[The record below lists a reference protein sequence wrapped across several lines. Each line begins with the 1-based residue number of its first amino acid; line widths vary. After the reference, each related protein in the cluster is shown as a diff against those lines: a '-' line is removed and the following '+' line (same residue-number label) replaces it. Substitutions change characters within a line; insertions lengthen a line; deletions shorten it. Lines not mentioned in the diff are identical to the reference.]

1 MLAIPVDGIIT
12 PMTVDVG
19 GTSEATMLPSAVRL
33 LVVDDDHRLCR
44 QMASGLASA
53 GFQVVTAND
62 ARGAFAVARETPP
75 DVAVVDLEMPDV
87 GGIAVITE
95 LKRLHGAAVH
105 VIVLTGHDEEDRRVG
120 AFEAGADDY
129 VLKPVAMSELRRR
142 VSAAVRTQRAFV
154 HVRLEKEVAERRLVY
169 GQEASALVAH
179 DLNNGLAVS
188 LNNLAYLVDVV
199 KGEPEVTDAIAATL
213 RSVRRMS
220 GLVANFVDIARFED
234 AAVKPTVTRTLVR
247 ELLQSVIDVHAPSVA
262 GGTKF
267 EIACEPDLEGRFD
280 SGLVERVLHNLFG
293 NATRY
298 CGANGTIK
306 LGAAPPSDRGDGAVD
321 IRVSNTGPQIPEN
334 IRGTLFG
341 KYVQGKGGKRGMGL
355 YFCRLVAEAHGG
367 RIEYEAR
374 PDGPSFVLR
383 LPGRA

>member
-1 MLAIPVDGIIT
+1 
-12 PMTVDVG
+12 MTADVG
-19 GTSEATMLPSAVRL
+19 GGVSEATMLPSAVRL
-33 LVVDDDHRLCR
+33 LVVDDDVLICR
-44 QMASGLASA
+44 KMAAGLATA

-62 ARGAFAVARETPP
+62 SEGAFAVAAETPP
-75 DVAVVDLEMPDV
+75 DVAIVDLEMPGI
-87 GGIAVITE
+87 GGLGVIAE
-95 LKRLHGAAVH
+95 LKRLHGVAVH
-105 VIVLTGHDEEDRRVG
+105 VMVLTGHDDEQRRAD

-129 VLKPVAMSELRRR
+129 IVKPVPISEIRRR

-169 GQEASALVAH
+169 GQEASALLAH

-199 KGEPEVTDAIAATL
+199 KADSEVMDAIAATL

-234 AAVKPTVTRTLVR
+234 AAVKPTVASTNVR
-247 ELLQSVIDVHAPSVA
+247 ELLQSVIDVHSQALAKGVS
-262 GGTKF
+262 F
-267 EIACEPDLEGRFD
+267 EIHCEPALEGRFD
-280 SGLVERVLHNLFG
+280 AGLVERVLHNLFG
-293 NATRY
+293 NAARY
-298 CGANGTIK
+298 CGSGGKIT
-306 LGAAPPSDRGDGAVD
+306 LGAEPPPDQVSDGAVE
-321 IRVSNTGPQIPEN
+321 IWVSNTGPEIPEN

>member
-1 MLAIPVDGIIT
+1 
-12 PMTVDVG
+12 
-19 GTSEATMLPSAVRL
+19 MLPSSVRL
-33 LVVDDDHRLCR
+33 LVVDDDVLICR
-44 QMASGLASA
+44 KMASGLATA

-62 ARGAFAVARETPP
+62 AEGAFAVAAETPP
-75 DVAVVDLEMPDV
+75 DVAVVDLEMPGI
-87 GGIAVITE
+87 GGLGVIAE

-105 VIVLTGHDEEDRRVG
+105 VMVLTGHDDEQRRAD
-120 AFEAGADDY
+120 AFEVGADDY
-129 VLKPVAMSELRRR
+129 IVKPVPVSEIRRR

-154 HVRLEKEVAERRLVY
+154 NVRLEKEAAERRLVY
-169 GQEASALVAH
+169 GQEASALLAH

-188 LNNLAYLVDVV
+188 LTNLAYLVDVV
-199 KGEPEVTDAIAATL
+199 TGDAEINDAIAATL

-234 AAVKPTVTRTLVR
+234 AAVKPTAASTKVY
-247 ELLQSVIDVHAPSVA
+247 ELLQSVIDVHSQSISKGV
-262 GGTKF
+262 TY
-267 EIACEPDLEGRFD
+267 EIKCEPTFEARFD
-280 SGLVERVLHNLFG
+280 AGLVERVLHNLFG
-293 NATRY
+293 NAARY
-298 CGANGTIK
+298 CGSGGAIT
-306 LGAAPPSDRGDGAVD
+306 LGASSPPGQPADGAVE
-321 IRVSNTGPQIPEN
+321 IWVSNTGPQIPEN

>member
-1 MLAIPVDGIIT
+1 MSLEA
-12 PMTVDVG
+12 VG
-19 GTSEATMLPSAVRL
+19 VSDTTMLPSSVRL
-33 LVVDDDHRLCR
+33 LVVDDDVAICR
-44 QMASGLASA
+44 QMAAGLATA

-62 ARGAFAVARETPP
+62 AENAFAQAASTPP
-75 DVAVVDLEMPDV
+75 DVAIVDLEMPHI
-87 GGIAVITE
+87 GGLAVIAE
-95 LKRLHGAAVH
+95 LKRLHGGAVH
-105 VIVLTGHDEEDRRVG
+105 IMVLTGHDDEQRRAD

-129 VLKPVAMSELRRR
+129 VVKPVPMSELRRR

-154 HVRLEKEVAERRLVY
+154 HVRLEKEAAERRLVY
-169 GQEASALVAH
+169 GQEASALLAH

-199 KGEPEVTDAIAATL
+199 KGDAEVMDAIAATL

-234 AAVKPTVTRTLVR
+234 AAVKPTVAITNVR
-247 ELLQSVIDVHAPSVA
+247 DLLQSVIDVHAASIAA
-262 GGTKF
+262 GVNF
-267 EIACEPDLEGRFD
+267 ENVCDPALIGRFD
-280 SGLVERVLHNLFG
+280 AGLVERVLHNLFG
-293 NATRY
+293 NASRY
-298 CGANGTIK
+298 CGPNGTIR
-306 LGAAPPSDRGDGAVD
+306 LGARPWPEPAEGAVE
-321 IRVSNTGPQIPEN
+321 IWVANTGPQIPEN

-374 PDGPSFVLR
+374 TDGPSFVLR
-383 LPGRA
+383 LPGRV